1 MWSENRAVL
10 AMRRIQCKNHTDER
24 ESALAPTSKYHSQI
38 VYVARM
44 VVIATIRAFLYYGTG
59 VAEKVTNTPV
69 LSVCVFVTQYLKP
82 RGRVELLTVGC

>member
-1 MWSENRAVL
+1 MWSENNAVL
-10 AMRRIQCKNHTDER
+10 AMRRIQCNNLADER

-69 LSVCVFVTQYLKP
+69 LSVCVFVAQYLKP